1 MDDFEEIC
9 GNPETGD
16 RLLMRKFGDAVE
28 EICGNPE
35 TGGQASD
42 EEIWGCF

>member
-1 MDDFEEIC
+1 MGVFLKKFVEILRR
-9 GNPETGD
+9 GD
-16 RLLMRKFGDAVE
+16 RVLMRKFGDAVE

-42 EEIWGCF
+42 EEI